1 MAVVPYKK
9 TDVANEPWDANAM
22 RANLKSNDIKNF
34 LKAFAWYDETA
45 PDEDKDGYPDAKSAW
60 KFIHHMVDEKGNAGA
75 ANIKACQSGIG
86 FLNGAMNGANIP
98 DHDIQG
104 VYNHLAKHLKDA
116 GLEPPSLK
124 RSAPMSNKEIRTIQ
138 LNAEVRAVQDNEGVN
153 TKKIVGYALKFN
165 QPSNDLGFIE
175 TIDKHALDN
184 TDMTDVVA
192 LINHDPNLVLGR
204 TTSGTLKLKVD
215 DIGLYFEVTPSNTS
229 YARDLIANMEAGN
242 ITQCSFAFVVTDDG
256 DNWQIDEET
265 GEITRTILD
274 IAKLYDVSIVTFPA
288 YSQTEAVVA
297 QRKAQDLRAEA
308 EQRKARERLKK
319 KLQIELDLM

>member
-1 MAVVPYKK
+1 MAVVPYEK
-9 TDVANEPWDANAM
+9 TDVVDQPWDANEM
-22 RANLKSNDIKNF
+22 RKNIKDGDVEA
-34 LKAFAWYDETA
+34 LVAAHAWYDETA
-45 PDEDKDGYPDAKSAW
+45 IKEGEEYPSTKSAY
-60 KFIHHMVDEKGNAGA
+60 KFIHHMVDKKGKVGP

-86 FLNGAMNGANIP
+86 FLNGAMGGANIP

-116 GLEPPSLK
+116 GLEPPTLK
-124 RSAPMSNKEIRTIQ
+124 RSASISNKEVRTIQ
-138 LNAEVRAVQDNEGVN
+138 LNAEIRAVQQDD
-153 TKKIVGYALKFN
+153 TQQKKIVGYALKFN

-175 TIDKHALDN
+175 TIDRHALDN
-184 TDMTDVVA
+184 TDMSDVVA

-215 DIGLYFEVTPSNTS
+215 DIGLYFEVTPTDTS

-256 DNWQIDEET
+256 DDWQIDEET
-265 GEITRTILD
+265 GIITRTILD

-297 QRKAQDLRAEA
+297 QRKAQNLKEEA
-308 EQRKARERLKK
+308 EQRKQRERLKK
-319 KLQIELDLM
+319 KLQIELELM